1 MYCPQCGTVLPD
13 NAVFCSAC
21 GHATN
26 FAAAPAFTPA
36 VQTQFAYAGFWLR
49 LVAYIIDAIIL
60 GFIFGAF
67 VVLPLMHGS
76 IYVNGNSFPEIMRQ
90 MGPQLGRARFISVL
104 GAWLYYALFE
114 SSAWQATLGKK
125 ALGLE
130 VTDLHGKRI
139 SFGRATG
146 RYFGKII
153 SAMIL
158 MIGFIMIGF
167 TEKKQGLHDIMARC
181 LVLKKV

>member
-1 MYCPQCGTVLPD
+1 MYCPHCGAALPD
-13 NAVFCSAC
+13 DAVFCSAC

-26 FAAAPAFTPA
+26 FTGAPIFTPA

-60 GFIFGAF
+60 GFFFGAF
-67 VVLPLMHGS
+67 VILPLMHGS
-76 IYVNGNSFPEIMRQ
+76 IYVNGTSFPEIMRQ
-90 MGPQLGRARFISVL
+90 MGPQFRTARFVSLL

-167 TEKKQGLHDIMARC
+167 TKKKQGLHDMIAGT